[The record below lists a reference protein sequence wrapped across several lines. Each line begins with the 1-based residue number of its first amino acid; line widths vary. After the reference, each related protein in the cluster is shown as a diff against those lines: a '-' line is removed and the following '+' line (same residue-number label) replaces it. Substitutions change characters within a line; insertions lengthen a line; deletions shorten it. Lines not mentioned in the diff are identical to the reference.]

1 MAEVADASYRLGQRG
16 AARGCMDPTM
26 MSRHKFL
33 AKLAIALVV
42 VGACSAAAVATST
55 APAPAIVLLA
65 VPASPES
72 TLTLARFA
80 MGEVDG
86 TLQAIQWR
94 PSAAVISTRY
104 TRNRRGVGMTEI
116 AIVAAVGRMVAD
128 TSRPLTLVEVRAW
141 AMDSLAQRRQLG
153 APITTTGTVT
163 HRPRPITL
171 ADSTDWIMVQ
181 YVLEAFEKHG
191 ARRLP

>member
-1 MAEVADASYRLGQRG
+1 MYSTF
-16 AARGCMDPTM
+16 P
-26 MSRHKFL
+26 SRHKFL
-33 AKLAIALVV
+33 PIVAFAAI
-42 VGACSAAAVATST
+42 GCSAATMATAT

-65 VPASPES
+65 VPASPDS
-72 TLTLARFA
+72 TLALAKFA

-94 PSAAVISTRY
+94 PNAALVSTRY
-104 TRNRRGVGMTEI
+104 TRNRRGVGMSEI
-116 AIVAAVGRMVAD
+116 AIVAAVGRQVAD
-128 TSRPLTLVEVRAW
+128 ASRPLTLVEVRAW

-171 ADSTDWIMVQ
+171 ADSTDWIMVE
-181 YVLEAFEKHG
+181 YVLEALQKHG